1 MSSTHSKFPTR
12 RLVLRAACA
21 SAFAALAGCAAA
33 ERGESVTV
41 YKSPTCGCCSD
52 WVKHMRANG
61 FKVEAHDVDDVS
73 PIRRRYRVPGSL
85 ASCHTAIVGGYA
97 IEGHVPASDIKRL
110 LLERPAVIGLSV
122 PGMVVGSPGME
133 QGKPEPYETLAF
145 DERGYRV
152 FARH

>member
-1 MSSTHSKFPTR
+1 MSFTDSKFLTR

-21 SAFAALAGCAAA
+21 SAFATLAGCAAEA
-33 ERGESVTV
+33 RGESVTV

-61 FKVEAHDVDDVS
+61 FKVEAHDLDDVS

-122 PGMVVGSPGME
+122 PGMVIGSPGME